1 MDDNDQQPQEI
12 LLSVYEAQRQESLQH
27 RQTIFNTFSLSMVG
41 LMAILAG
48 VIAPG
53 HMPSTLK
60 WPVAIAIVIIS
71 ISTIRFIRQQRQ
83 ESEKAM
89 RIMRSVE
96 NHLGFYEPGRYW
108 PDQSLLP
115 KEYSKSHTTWTG
127 LSRADLFSAASILLL
142 GIVIIILLVCMPVS
156 P

>member
-1 MDDNDQQPQEI
+1 MDNDNQQLQKI

-27 RQTIFNTFSLSMVG
+27 RQTIFSTFSLSMVG
-41 LMAILAG
+41 LMAVLAG

-60 WPVAIAIVIIS
+60 WPVAIAIVVIS

-96 NHLGFYEPGRYW
+96 DRLGFYDPGRYL
-108 PDQSLLP
+108 PGQPLLP
-115 KEYSKSHTTWTG
+115 AEYSRSHATRTG
-127 LSRADLFSAASILLL
+127 FSREDLFSAASILLL

-156 P
+156 S